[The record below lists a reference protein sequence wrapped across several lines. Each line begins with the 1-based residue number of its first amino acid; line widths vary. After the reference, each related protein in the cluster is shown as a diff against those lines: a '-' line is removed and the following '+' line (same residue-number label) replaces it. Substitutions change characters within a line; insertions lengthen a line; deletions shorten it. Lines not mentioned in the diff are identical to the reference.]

1 MKLHIGLSLGLLSAV
16 WAAPASAYVASP
28 TVTTCIR
35 NDVATVISSGKSED
49 VGTRFQIRP
58 STKDMKADCALEERP
73 GDVVIGNGPMDAL
86 SYIRLTRN
94 VLILDAGTGPD
105 RALVIYQVP
114 EGKELFSGGYSIQGQ
129 CDPTSG
135 CETDDFSTDEKGLT
149 FWREIA
155 EKPTA
160 KNCPGYAKFM
170 KATGSAAIEEKSLF
184 SFATL
189 KVEPLKGR
197 RCVQQQ

>member
-1 MKLHIGLSLGLLSAV
+1 MKIHFALGLGLLSAL
-16 WAAPASAYVASP
+16 WAAPASAYVSPP

-35 NDVATVISSGKSED
+35 NDVATVISSGKPGE
-49 VGTRFQIRP
+49 VGTKFQVRP
-58 STKDMKADCALEERP
+58 STKDMKADCALEDRP
-73 GDVVIGNGPMDAL
+73 SDVVIGNGPMDAFY
-86 SYIRLTRN
+86 YIRLAKTF
-94 VLILDAGTGPD
+94 LILDSGTGPD
-105 RALVIYQVP
+105 RGLVIYQVP
-114 EGKELFSGGYSIQGQ
+114 DGKDMFSGGYSVQGQ

-135 CETDDFSTDEKGLT
+135 CESDDFSTDENGLT

-160 KNCPGYAKFM
+160 KTCPGYAKFM

-184 SFATL
+184 RFSTGKIESL
-189 KVEPLKGR
+189 KAR